1 MGRGEYLNY
10 LQLILLLFF
19 FIVPGLCTK
28 PEVVGGRVDIVD
40 QDNQNRFGE
49 SGEVVL
55 FKVTCFR
62 DYQLIG
68 SVFHLCEDGDYPNS
82 TPSETICKSKFI
94 TKVK

>member
-10 LQLILLLFF
+10 LQLILLLIS
-19 FIVPGLCTK
+19 IVPGLCTK

-49 SGEVVL
+49 SAEIVL
-55 FKVTCFR
+55 FKVTCFS
-62 DYQLIG
+62 DYQLRG

-82 TPSETICKSKFI
+82 TPSETICKSKLI